1 MIDDIITPAPSPRF
15 GLSCLRDLFRPGDP
29 DPARGPHA
37 HNSRA
42 IADAIDSVVDLFAGG
57 AARRWVLETEA
68 EILTITREGRQ

>member
-1 MIDDIITPAPSPRF
+1 MIDDIITPARAPRF
-15 GLSCLRDLFRPGDP
+15 DWRDWFRSPQQ